1 MINASL
7 ALFLEDAMNVAQ
19 LISVMFISGIIN
31 DIIPT
36 SLSAGS
42 DVVFRSRLIPEEV
55 YRPRDVSVV

>member
-7 ALFLEDAMNVAQ
+7 ALFLEDATNVAQ
-19 LISVMFISGIIN
+19 LISVTFISGIIN

-42 DVVFRSRLIPEEV
+42 DVVFGSRLIPEEV
-55 YRPRDVSVV
+55 YRARDVPVV